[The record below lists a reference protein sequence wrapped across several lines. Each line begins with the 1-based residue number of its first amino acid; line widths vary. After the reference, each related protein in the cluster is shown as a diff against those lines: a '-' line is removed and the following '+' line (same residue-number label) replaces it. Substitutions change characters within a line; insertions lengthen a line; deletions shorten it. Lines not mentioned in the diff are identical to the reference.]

1 MAAIAMQ
8 EGDALP
14 KNLIVATVMA
24 NLGFRRALAARG
36 IEVLTAQVGDKYVSE
51 AMREHGAAL
60 GGEQS
65 GHVIFGEH
73 SSTGDGVLTGL
84 MIAQMV
90 GTSDRSLS
98 EMTDVFETYPQVL
111 INVPVAN
118 RDQLDDAAALWAKVA
133 EAEAALGDDG
143 RVLLRASGTEQI
155 VRVMIEASDP
165 KVASET
171 AEDLAEVVRRELS

>member
-1 MAAIAMQ
+1 M
-8 EGDALP
+8 
-14 KNLIVATVMA
+14 
-24 NLGFRRALAARG
+24 
-36 IEVLTAQVGDKYVSE
+36 TAQVGDKYVAE
-51 AMREHGAAL
+51 AIREHGAAL

-111 INVPVAN
+111 INVQVAN
-118 RDQLDDAAALWAKVA
+118 REGLDDAAALWDKVA
-133 EAEAALGDDG
+133 ESETALGGDG

-155 VRVMIEASDP
+155 VRVMVEASDP
-165 KVASET
+165 KVASQT